1 MVDATLAKPRQHLLV
16 DVPTLIVAFGT
27 YSVWALLTWY
37 HALLPWWLLL
47 PFGAYVVCLHGGLQH
62 EAVHGFPF
70 RKRWLDAALVFPSLW
85 LWLPY
90 THYRR
95 THLLHHRDRRL
106 TCPIDDPESYYVT
119 AVQWDRMGPF
129 HRAYRQAMNTLAG
142 RLLLG
147 PVYAVWRLLIELLD
161 SIVSW
166 DTHRLREWALHV
178 PAVAI
183 VLVWVVGICGMPL
196 WQYVALF
203 AYPGL
208 ALTLMRSFAEHRAR
222 GEIGERTILVEA
234 GPVMSLLYLNN
245 NLHAMHHAD
254 PTAPWHERWAMYRAR
269 RDELL
274 AKNGNYVFKSYGEL
288 LRRYLFTAKEPVR
301 HPVAEL

>member
-47 PFGAYVVCLHGGLQH
+47 PFGAYIVCLHGGLQH

-70 RKRWLDAALVFPSLW
+70 RKHWLDAALVFPSLW

-119 AVQWDRMGPF
+119 DVQWERMGPF
-129 HRAYRQAMNTLAG
+129 HRAYRQAMNTLGTAYAG
-142 RLLLG
+142 VPMVAFSAKTG
-147 PVYAVWRLLIELLD
+147 AGKEELWNQ
-161 SIVSW
+161 I
-166 DTHRLREWALHV
+166 
-178 PAVAI
+178 
-183 VLVWVVGICGMPL
+183 
-196 WQYVALF
+196 
-203 AYPGL
+203 L
-208 ALTLMRSFAEHRAR
+208 ASFPHSAA
-222 GEIGERTILVEA
+222 
-234 GPVMSLLYLNN
+234 
-245 NLHAMHHAD
+245 
-254 PTAPWHERWAMYRAR
+254 
-269 RDELL
+269 
-274 AKNGNYVFKSYGEL
+274 F
-288 LRRYLFTAKEPVR
+288 
-301 HPVAEL
+301 